1 MKKMLFILLLMMVVS
16 GVLIAS
22 GTAFGAVSVKEEKW
36 NSDEMQ
42 VTSLDN
48 ATLIAGNEYIF
59 EYSTQNAQIPT
70 NVTWII
76 TNVKDGTQN
85 TYFGNPVKI
94 SFSSSGEYNITV
106 MKRNAIVYGP
116 KSVNVHEGPLG
127 MSLALI
133 GAGIAVGASGMGA
146 AIGVGI
152 AGASGAAAIAEDSN
166 RFKTAFIFQAFPQ
179 TQGIY
184 GLLIGILILM
194 YTGALS
200 GGLNPTTDIPVGAGL
215 MAIGAGLSVGIA
227 GLSAIGQGI
236 VAATGVGVTR
246 KQGTLGKAVVF
257 TVLPETQAIYGL
269 LIAILLLQGMN
280 AVIHND
286 SLGTTYALAMG
297 IAAVGIGLGMGL
309 SGITAIG
316 QGIAAASGSAA
327 TAQKPKA
334 FASSMIFS
342 VLPETQSIYALLAA
356 IMVITSMG
364 LMSGALPTMAPSQAI
379 LVGIGVLGI
388 GFAVG
393 LAGISGIGQGITAGA
408 GAAAYVKNPSS
419 RTRSIVLSVMS
430 ETYAIFGLLIAIL
443 IMLAL
448 GVL

>member
-1 MKKMLFILLLMMVVS
+1 MKKMLFMLLLMMAVS

-22 GTAFGAVSVKEEKW
+22 GAAFGAVNVKEGKW
-36 NSDEMQ
+36 NSNEMQ
-42 VTSLDN
+42 VTSLEK
-48 ATLIAGNEYIF
+48 ATLIVGNEYIF
-59 EYSTQNAQIPT
+59 EYSTDSNQVPS

-76 TNVKDGTQN
+76 VNNEDGTQN

-94 SFSSSGEYNITV
+94 SFGSAGNYNITV
-106 MKRNAIVYGP
+106 KEGNNVVYSLN
-116 KSVNVHEGPLG
+116 KVKVHEGPLG

-152 AGASGAAAIAEDSN
+152 AGASGASAIAEDAN

-194 YTGALS
+194 YTGAFS
-200 GGLNPTTDIPVGAGL
+200 GGLNPAADIPVGAGL
-215 MAIGAGLSVGIA
+215 IAIGAGLSVGIA

-236 VAATGVGVTR
+236 VAGTGIGVTR

-269 LIAILLLQGMN
+269 LVAILLLQGMG
-280 AVIHND
+280 AIIHNNTVGA
-286 SLGTTYALAMG
+286 SYALAMG
-297 IAAVGIGLGMGL
+297 VAAVGIGLGMGL

-316 QGIAAASGSAA
+316 QGIAASSGSAA

-334 FASSMIFS
+334 FASSMIFA

-356 IMVITSMG
+356 IIVIMSMG
-364 LMSGALPTMAPSQAI
+364 LMSGTLPPMAPSQAM
-379 LVGIGVLGI
+379 LVGIGVIGI

-408 GAAAYVKNPSS
+408 GAAAYVKKPST